1 MMKLKQKTLTDRK
14 LPVSMNLK
22 VMIMLAIAVIFT
34 LGAAAKKKTPVSR
47 KKAAA
52 WVARGEWKNGFDA
65 MPDNTVNIQEFYS

>member
-34 LGAAAKKKTPVSR
+34 LGAAAKKKTP
-47 KKAAA
+47 
-52 WVARGEWKNGFDA
+52 
-65 MPDNTVNIQEFYS
+65 NTQRPSGRC